1 MKVAVVILNFNGED
15 LLQQFLPSVIKY
27 TSAEDVEIVVVDNCS
42 TDGSLQVLKQF
53 PEIKLIS
60 FSENY
65 GFAKGYNIAL
75 QQIDAEYVVLLNSD
89 VEVSENWLTPMV
101 DILESNKDIA
111 ACQPKILSYK
121 NFRYFEYAGAC
132 GGFIDLY
139 GYPFCRGRLRVITE
153 EDMGQYEESI
163 PVFWATGACL
173 CIRKSDFLECGGFD
187 ERFFA
192 HMEEID
198 LCWRLQLLGKRV
210 FCCPQS
216 VVKHVG
222 AATLQNNSRKLYLNF
237 RNNLLMLY
245 KNLSDDRIKKVFFVR
260 WFLDYFAMFQF
271 LLKGEFS
278 NAKAILKAR
287 KDFSEI
293 KKEYKDIRLA
303 IQENSEKNFLKT
315 IYPHSILLDTY
326 LKNKKSF
333 KDLNF

>member
-1 MKVAVVILNFNGED
+1 MNVAVVILNFNGEG

-27 TSAEDVEIVVVDNCS
+27 SLPKNVQIVVVDNCS
-42 TDGSLQVLKQF
+42 TDGSLQVLQGY
-53 PEIKLIS
+53 PEVKIIA

-65 GFAKGYNIAL
+65 GFAKGYNLAL

-89 VEVSENWLTPMV
+89 VEVSENWLQPMI

-121 NFRYFEYAGAC
+121 DSRYFEYAGAC
-132 GGFIDLY
+132 GGFIDQY
-139 GYPFCRGRLRVITE
+139 GYPFCRGRLRTTTE
-153 EDMGQYEESI
+153 EDAGQYEEPI
-163 PVFWATGACL
+163 PIFWASGACF

-315 IYPHSILLDTY
+315 IYPHSILVETY
-326 LKNKKSF
+326 LKKKSSF
-333 KDLNF
+333 KELNF